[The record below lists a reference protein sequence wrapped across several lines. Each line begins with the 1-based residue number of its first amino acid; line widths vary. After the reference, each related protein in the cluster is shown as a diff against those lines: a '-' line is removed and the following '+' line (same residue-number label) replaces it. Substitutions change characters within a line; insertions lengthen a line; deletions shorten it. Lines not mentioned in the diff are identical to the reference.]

1 MGKKKKVN
9 PRRIP
14 LAKSAIDKDAIINE
28 AMHDDMFHAWLLVA
42 SALVEL
48 GFARPDEI
56 HDLSQHV
63 NQYSK
68 THHPERLDVEKGE
81 KLMGIGDIPRLNVDR
96 VTSPVELEKFKARV
110 RRVALYTA
118 LCSICLGLEDTV
130 RFSPDDLHRIFLA
143 ADLTEAEIAAGQES
157 YDDLERNLLNKMV
170 KIEMEDGE

>member
-1 MGKKKKVN
+1 MANKKKVN

-28 AMHDDMFHAWLLVA
+28 AMQDDMFHAWLLVA

-48 GFARPDEI
+48 GLARPDEI

-81 KLMGIGDIPRLNVDR
+81 KLMGIGEKPRLNVDR

-118 LCSICLGLEDTV
+118 LCSICLGLEDTG

>member
-1 MGKKKKVN
+1 MK
-9 PRRIP
+9 
-14 LAKSAIDKDAIINE
+14 
-28 AMHDDMFHAWLLVA
+28 AMHDDMFHAWLLAA

-63 NQYSK
+63 NRYSK
-68 THHPERLDVEKGE
+68 THHPVRLDVERGE
-81 KLMGIGDIPRLNVDR
+81 KLMGIGEIPRLNVDR
-96 VTSPVELEKFKARV
+96 VTSPVELEKLKARV

-118 LCSICLGLEDTV
+118 LCSICLGLEDTG

-157 YDDLERNLLNKMV
+157 YADLERNLLNKMV
-170 KIEMEDGE
+170 QIEMEDGE